1 MLKPKFLYFKIE
13 PFSFKSPFC
22 QTFVA
27 DMPLLLIVS
36 DRPLSLSIDS
46 IKTTSLSFKA
56 TPKIFYI
63 PSTHTS
69 AFSSV
74 HIFIF
79 IQILAKINI
88 FCIVSQNFS
97 FGHPPRAN
105 DRAICKIISVSSA
118 ILSDISGCYFEC
130 IVIPLVCTPA
140 IVCDYGLIA
149 A

>member
-36 DRPLSLSIDS
+36 DRSLSLSIDR
-46 IKTTSLSFKA
+46 IRITLLLFKIA
-56 TPKIFYI
+56 PKIFYI

-69 AFSSV
+69 AFSSA
-74 HIFIF
+74 HILYLYEDE
-79 IQILAKINI
+79 QNQHILYCKLK
-88 FCIVSQNFS
+88 FS
-97 FGHPPRAN
+97 FRHPPRAN
-105 DRAICKIISVSSA
+105 DWAVCKIISVSSA
-118 ILSDISGCYFEC
+118 IISDILGCYFKC
-130 IVIPLVCTPA
+130 IVIFRFNTPA

>member
-36 DRPLSLSIDS
+36 DRSLSLSIDS
-46 IKTTSLSFKA
+46 IKTTLLPFKA

-63 PSTHTS
+63 PSTHILS
-69 AFSSV
+69 FSLT
-74 HIFIF
+74 HILYLSEYE
-79 IQILAKINI
+79 QNQHILHWKLK
-88 FCIVSQNFS
+88 FS
-97 FGHPPRAN
+97 FGHPPGAN
-105 DRAICKIISVSSA
+105 DWAICKVISVSSA
-118 ILSDISGCYFEC
+118 IIGDIFDRYFKC
-130 IVIPLVCTPA
+130 IVIFRFNTPA